1 MTLKS
6 KGVDRYLEVG
16 EGGGGRTCECSDAPM
31 IDFRERLKSFFPRKE
46 VKGVGRPYP
55 VLNSVNSTLCW
66 ILICPQFIYLF
77 ICTKKRIGGP
87 WASPPPPFCCIV
99 RVQTLEN
106 HRTRMQP
113 PPLLFTIICCVTWV
127 YDFYPQWTR
136 VHLLG
141 PSRRFVFH
149 DFCTFVIIGREIMR
163 ALEGLWS
170 KNFLLPKQS

>member
-1 MTLKS
+1 MF
-6 KGVDRYLEVG
+6 V
-16 EGGGGRTCECSDAPM
+16 
-31 IDFRERLKSFFPRKE
+31 FFPRKE

-77 ICTKKRIGGP
+77 IYLFICTKKRIGGP
-87 WASPPPPFCCIV
+87 WASPPPPCCIV

-106 HRTRMQP
+106 HRTCMQP
-113 PPLLFTIICCVTWV
+113 PPLLLTIICCVILG
-127 YDFYPQWTR
+127 FIILYPQWTR

-149 DFCTFVIIGREIMR
+149 DFCTFLIMR
-163 ALEGLWS
+163 ALEGLRS
-170 KNFLLPKQS
+170 KTFLLPKIS